1 LREAAKDAA
10 LRLAAQTEQDEIVTG
25 EERVDDLRNDGV
37 FVAVDAGKQSVA
49 FFDGAQQVAAKFVLY
64 GNRSGA
70 RVVIRNAAQLTD
82 GARLVVRGPAGD
94 GCACGHWAPFCA
106 EHLPRIKTS

>member
-1 LREAAKDAA
+1 MTR
-10 LRLAAQTEQDEIVTG
+10 
-25 EERVDDLRNDGV
+25 EERVNDLRNDSV
-37 FVAVDAGKQSVA
+37 FVAVNAGKQSVA

-70 RVVIRNAAQLTD
+70 RIVVWNAAQLTD

-94 GCACGHWAPFCA
+94 GCTCGHWAPFCA
-106 EHLPRIKTS
+106 EHLPRIKLVNPASTRSRAGLLLLL